1 MDLSW
6 IEAFLPTL
14 LKGLWCTIS
23 LLLVAAVVGFL
34 FAVPVGLARVSDN
47 KVLSGISGA
56 FTTAIRGS
64 PLLVQLYIF
73 YYGLGTLFATTPE
86 VRQSFLWPYLRDG
99 YWYVAIA
106 LIVSVAAYWGE
117 LLCGGLR
124 AVPRGELEAA
134 RAFAMPYW
142 TVVRRIWL
150 PSAFRILLPN
160 LSSDCVLLLKST
172 SLASTVA
179 VVDLL
184 GAANQVRTRLLLV
197 YEPLLLVAAIY
208 LVLATA
214 ISWAGRKLEQSGPR
228 RAF

>member
-1 MDLSW
+1 MDFSW
-6 IEAFLPTL
+6 IEEFFPVLVR
-14 LKGLWCTIS
+14 GLWCTIS
-23 LLLVAAVVGFL
+23 LLIIAATVGFL
-34 FAVPVGLARVSDN
+34 FAVPVGLARVSDSA
-47 KVLSGISGA
+47 VLRRLSGA

-64 PLLVQLYIF
+64 PLLVQLYIV
-73 YYGLGTLFATTPE
+73 YYGLGTLLATTPG
-86 VRQSFLWPYLRDG
+86 VRQSFLWPYLREG
-99 YWYVAIA
+99 YWYVALA

-117 LLCGGLR
+117 LLHGGLR

-134 RAFAMPYW
+134 RAYAMPYW
-142 TVVRRIWL
+142 TMVRRIWL

-184 GAANQVRTRLLLV
+184 GAANQVRTKLLLV

-208 LVLATA
+208 LILATI
-214 ISWAGRKLEQSGPR
+214 ISWAGRRLEMSGSY